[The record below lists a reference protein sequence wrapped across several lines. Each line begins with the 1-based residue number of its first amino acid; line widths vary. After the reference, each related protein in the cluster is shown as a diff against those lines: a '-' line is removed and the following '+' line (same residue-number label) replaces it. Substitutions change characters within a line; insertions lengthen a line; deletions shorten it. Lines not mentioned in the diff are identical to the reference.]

1 MKQSRV
7 FVLAAFIFVALGV
20 ILELVVP
27 ASARVIDIG
36 AAVFAAA
43 TWIVPPLRLAT
54 YKSKK
59 PGSSL
64 AAVGMT
70 IHIVVLAAVLRAAGT
85 GPGGRFSRL
94 LRSGWPVA
102 RRSPS
107 ADGLSPRRQIN
118 PRADF
123 GGTAGAFV
131 VSFAESGHAATGT

>member
-1 MKQSRV
+1 MKPLRV

-20 ILELVVP
+20 IAESFVP
-27 ASARVIDIG
+27 ASARIIDIG

-70 IHIVVLAAVLRAAGT
+70 IHIVFLAAVLSAAGLVLALLT
-85 GPGGRFSRL
+85 LVFAGGGDWAWRAIFAIVVFWVV
-94 LRSGWPVA
+94 GFTTIAVG
-102 RRSPS
+102 RRSQPAK
-107 ADGLSPRRQIN
+107 ADQPPR
-118 PRADF
+118 
-123 GGTAGAFV
+123 
-131 VSFAESGHAATGT
+131 